1 MSPAE
6 LYKESDHECY
16 EEGKT
21 SSGTN
26 FSNQLGEVI
35 ELDLQGRVFRVTTK
49 GWKEEISPG

>member
-6 LYKESDHECY
+6 LYEESDHECY
-16 EEGKT
+16 EECKT

-35 ELDLQGRVFRVTTK
+35 ELDLQGRVFRVATK